1 MSIKLPVDLA
11 GEWHREGRKRRKRKM
26 EEIVTTERWL
36 VPMLQ
41 EEQWHLEQIMKR
53 SSTSHTPGLH
63 QQLRDFFFLKTFII
77 YSLPGAFPV
86 LQKKKKLNNFEYISR
101 WKFSANQKWNSNCFP
116 SKYNTGVLHHFS
128 TSAAARL
135 IQYETVGPWRP
146 KKKKKRLCISMQRL
160 VPPLPSG
167 LGYYTGL

>member
-41 EEQWHLEQIMKR
+41 EEQWRLEQIMKR

-86 LQKKKKLNNFEYISR
+86 LQKKKNWITLNIFHGENFLPIKSETL
-101 WKFSANQKWNSNCFP
+101 CFP